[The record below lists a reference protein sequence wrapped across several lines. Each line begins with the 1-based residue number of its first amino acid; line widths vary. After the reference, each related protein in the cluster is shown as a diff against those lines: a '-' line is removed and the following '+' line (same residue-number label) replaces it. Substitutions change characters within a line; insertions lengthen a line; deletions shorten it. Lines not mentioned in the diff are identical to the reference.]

1 MNPLDKTYD
10 LHDNTYDLHDKTH
23 DLHDTTHDLHD
34 KTNQMA
40 PDTSYLYLTPCLCC
54 DSQKNRMGEGARMGE
69 WENSWDSSGSLI
81 KASAASSFGLIY
93 GFLEA
98 VDLMNFATLSSLAG
112 KQVLVAEAGG
122 YDKRLEMIA

>member
-1 MNPLDKTYD
+1 MLR
-10 LHDNTYDLHDKTH
+10 
-23 DLHDTTHDLHD
+23 
-34 KTNQMA
+34 
-40 PDTSYLYLTPCLCC
+40 LTKEQNGRR
-54 DSQKNRMGEGARMGE
+54 SENGRMGEQLGE
-69 WENSWDSSGSLI
+69 RCSLI